1 MKNYWKII
9 LFGFIIWLVPFII
22 SFFIYPLK
30 TQNNPLFESIMPVVI
45 SIATA
50 VFAALYF
57 GRVKANYL
65 REGIILGAAWFVI
78 SIVIDL
84 FLFMWGPMKMSFG
97 DYMMDIGITY
107 LIIPAITIGT
117 GFILKKKSAGS

>member
-1 MKNYWKII
+1 
-9 LFGFIIWLVPFII
+9 
-22 SFFIYPLK
+22 
-30 TQNNPLFESIMPVVI
+30 MPVVI
-45 SIATA
+45 SITTV

-107 LIIPAITIGT
+107 LIIPAMTIGI
-117 GFILKKKSAGS
+117 GFILQKKSAG